1 MINEQG
7 EGMITKHEVD
17 QQAAAAEIVEKQVE
31 GSKNERRIEEKKRIT
46 ETDTLKQKKRRL

>member
-17 QQAAAAEIVEKQVE
+17 QQAAAELSTNR
-31 GSKNERRIEEKKRIT
+31 SKEVKTREELAKK
-46 ETDTLKQKKRRL
+46 E

>member
-31 GSKNERRIEEKKRIT
+31 GSKNERRIGEKK
-46 ETDTLKQKKRRL
+46 E

>member
-17 QQAAAAEIVEKQVE
+17 QQAAAAAEIVEKQVE
-31 GSKNERRIEEKKRIT
+31 GSKNERRIGEKK
-46 ETDTLKQKKRRL
+46 E

>member
-17 QQAAAAEIVEKQVE
+17 QQAAAEIVEKQVE
-31 GSKNERRIEEKKRIT
+31 GSKNERRIGEKRIT
-46 ETDTLKQKKRRL
+46 VTVTLKQQKRRL